1 MKRLDLNGKW
11 HLEGNGYATDGVV
24 PGSVYSILMENDLV
38 GDPYY
43 RDNEQ
48 QFLKLADS
56 AYRFSKTFISTPD
69 MFENAVILHCD
80 GLDTLCTLSLNGIVF
95 AQTDNMHRTYEFDIS
110 AYVQK
115 GENQLTADFAPV
127 DPYIKAHNQKR
138 NLSDSNDTMLGFS
151 YIRKAY
157 YMMGWDWG
165 PMLPD
170 AGIWRDIYI
179 LVEDSSRITDFNVV
193 QRHCNG
199 KVFITPFVSQK
210 RKSAEISVRLISP
223 NKSIRILSANEESEI
238 PSPQLWWPNGL
249 GEQPLYTVEVSLLED
264 GIIVDSCS
272 KKIGLRTLELVRER
286 DRYGECFYHK
296 VNGIPFFAMG
306 GDYIPEDCILSRMN
320 PARTRKLLTLC
331 KNSHFNAV
339 RVWGGGF
346 YPSDVFYDICDEL
359 GLIVFQDL
367 MFACTPVP
375 DDADFIENIRLEV
388 EQNLRRIRHH
398 ACLAV
403 VSGNNEIEELLGD
416 KPADIKENYLNIF
429 EGIFPDIV
437 RKICPTIPY
446 VSSSPSTCGHFIE
459 PSNENY
465 GDSHFWEIW
474 HGGKP
479 FKDYRKH
486 YFRYLSEFGFQSFP
500 GEKTVS
506 LFTAPEDR
514 NIFSRI
520 FELHQRN
527 GAANKKILTY
537 LADTFRY
544 PTCFETLLY
553 ASQLLQAEAIRCGV
567 EHFRRNRGRCMGT
580 LYWQIND
587 VWPVASWS
595 SIDYYG
601 RPKAL
606 QYVAKRFYAPVLLSC
621 AEVGESETRPVVTME
636 RKRYDYETKAT
647 LSITNDTFESF
658 NGNVRWEL
666 RQADSSIIESGV
678 VPVSV
683 DPFSVL
689 TLDEMDF
696 NKTDVCNH
704 YLSYSLEADDTILS
718 IGSALFTAP
727 KHFSFIDPHLTCEIS
742 GNTITVY
749 AQSYARSVEI
759 YSTEDDLILSDN
771 FFDMNAGKRTVTVIE
786 GSPKSIKLRSVY
798 DIR

>member
-1 MKRLDLNGKW
+1 M
-11 HLEGNGYATDGVV
+11 
-24 PGSVYSILMENDLV
+24 
-38 GDPYY
+38 
-43 RDNEQ
+43 
-48 QFLKLADS
+48 
-56 AYRFSKTFISTPD
+56 
-69 MFENAVILHCD
+69 
-80 GLDTLCTLSLNGIVF
+80 
-95 AQTDNMHRTYEFDIS
+95 
-110 AYVQK
+110 
-115 GENQLTADFAPV
+115 
-127 DPYIKAHNQKR
+127 
-138 NLSDSNDTMLGFS
+138 
-151 YIRKAY
+151 
-157 YMMGWDWG
+157 
-165 PMLPD
+165 
-170 AGIWRDIYI
+170 
-179 LVEDSSRITDFNVV
+179 
-193 QRHCNG
+193 
-199 KVFITPFVSQK
+199 
-210 RKSAEISVRLISP
+210 
-223 NKSIRILSANEESEI
+223 
-238 PSPQLWWPNGL
+238 
-249 GEQPLYTVEVSLLED
+249 
-264 GIIVDSCS
+264 
-272 KKIGLRTLELVRER
+272 
-286 DRYGECFYHK
+286 
-296 VNGIPFFAMG
+296 
-306 GDYIPEDCILSRMN
+306 
-320 PARTRKLLTLC
+320 
-331 KNSHFNAV
+331 
-339 RVWGGGF
+339 
-346 YPSDVFYDICDEL
+346 
-359 GLIVFQDL
+359 
-367 MFACTPVP
+367 
-375 DDADFIENIRLEV
+375 
-388 EQNLRRIRHH
+388 
-398 ACLAV
+398 
-403 VSGNNEIEELLGD
+403 GD
-416 KPADIKENYLNIF
+416 KPTDIKENYLNIF

-465 GDSHFWEIW
+465 GDTHFWEIW

-506 LFTAPEDR
+506 QFTAPEDR

-520 FELHQRN
+520 FEMHQRS

-621 AEVGESETRPVVTME
+621 AEVGESETRPVVTLE

-647 LSITNDTFESF
+647 LSVTNDTFESF
-658 NGNVRWEL
+658 KGNVRWEL
-666 RQADSSIIESGV
+666 RQADSSVIESGV

-704 YLSYSLEADDTILS
+704 YLSYSLEAADTILS

-727 KHFSFIDPHLTCEIS
+727 KHFSFIDPQLTCEIS

-749 AQSYARSVEI
+749 ARSYARSVEI